1 MLIQILLSTLFDY
14 LTTPY
19 YLYTYTYTPI
29 HSYIHSKYPYS
40 LLIPYPYYPT

>member
-19 YLYTYTYTPI
+19 YLPI
-29 HSYIHSKYPYS
+29 YSYSHSKHPYS
-40 LLIPYPYYPT
+40 LLIIYPYYPT